1 MKTRIFLGLVML
13 ISFLGMNTL
22 LAQSDYSIVQN
33 FKGNVQ
39 KIQTEIQNAD
49 SLAVINQISAEIDN
63 LQNQFSANKELLDQ
77 SLYPENFNGTI
88 EHLRSIADL
97 RKDDFSQIDVLNT
110 KMSDMGKQID
120 VINQRNSELET
131 QISQIENQNK
141 VNERMISELRASL
154 MKRDQVVM
162 AMINNMIPSTS
173 GENGELNQLER
184 QKLYSNAE
192 KDNIVSL
199 IKRAVND
206 NIRFLDAT
214 KLYADDLNKIKI
226 QEEKFAHT
234 WNNVG
239 PSLINIYSEHGKS
252 TEKLKDIDQA
262 FSLWNAK
269 INEETWNSINSE
281 FTANHFQLAPFTNG
295 DEFTSSV
302 TSFIDDAIKNVG
314 NTEKADAEHVYKT
327 FVDST
332 WNKNIKY
339 GWVPFLINNNMI
351 NRNQVRSIEAK
362 FADWSNAVYPEGF
375 NWFYIIAAVLFIA
388 VIVLLF
394 VIRSERKTIKH
405 YQVQEQHQ

>member
-1 MKTRIFLGLVML
+1 MKTKIFLGLVML
-13 ISFLGMNTL
+13 ISFLGMNIL

-214 KLYADDLNKIKI
+214 KLYADD
-226 QEEKFAHT
+226 T

>member
-1 MKTRIFLGLVML
+1 MKTKIFLGLVML

-120 VINQRNSELET
+120 AINQRNSELET

-281 FTANHFQLAPFTNG
+281 FTANHFQLAPFSNG